1 MIDERDFGGEVG
13 IIGSG
18 RSIYVLSLFIFNIG
32 LARSLKS
39 SGYGSF
45 QQVFMF
51 SVLFMIFS
59 LGIPETLYYFLP
71 RLSKEEWPGFIGQTF
86 IVLTGAGITVA
97 SLLWFGAPLLAG
109 LQKNP
114 AIEMSIRFFG
124 VYGAFIILSSC
135 SDPIFIIFKRIKYLF
150 VLSAIHGLFFIGLTA
165 WQYVTNCSIRSLF
178 GAMAG
183 FGLVKLVLAL
193 YYVNKMGMADSPL
206 FSRTFLRV
214 SRTVFLQLSF
224 ALPIALSNTIDIV
237 SRWLD
242 KFVISFFLGT
252 EPLGIFSVGAIEI
265 PFVSVFVSS
274 VFSVASP
281 VLNSCHHRGDTEGF
295 VAMVVKAIK
304 FTSKVIWPLGLYLMI
319 FADHLI
325 PLVFTHE
332 YDHAVAP
339 FRIYLLMMPLRIFLL
354 GVILIGLGKPR
365 IVLMAAFWSLVINA
379 VLNVLFVI
387 KIGFLGPAIATV
399 VSTYIQV
406 IILVWFIL
414 VNLNI
419 GIRELIPFRTLFD
432 IVLTSS
438 LAAMIAYML
447 TRAFHS
453 DLKAVLT
460 SLAIFVGAYL
470 FMGSRVGLFRIV
482 SAGDIMKGNFLGK
495 KDKD

>member
-1 MIDERDFGGEVG
+1 
-13 IIGSG
+13 
-18 RSIYVLSLFIFNIG
+18 
-32 LARSLKS
+32 
-39 SGYGSF
+39 
-45 QQVFMF
+45 
-51 SVLFMIFS
+51 
-59 LGIPETLYYFLP
+59 
-71 RLSKEEWPGFIGQTF
+71 
-86 IVLTGAGITVA
+86 
-97 SLLWFGAPLLAG
+97 
-109 LQKNP
+109 
-114 AIEMSIRFFG
+114 
-124 VYGAFIILSSC
+124 
-135 SDPIFIIFKRIKYLF
+135 
-150 VLSAIHGLFFIGLTA
+150 
-165 WQYVTNCSIRSLF
+165 
-178 GAMAG
+178 
-183 FGLVKLVLAL
+183 
-193 YYVNKMGMADSPL
+193 
-206 FSRTFLRV
+206 
-214 SRTVFLQLSF
+214 
-224 ALPIALSNTIDIV
+224 
-237 SRWLD
+237 
-242 KFVISFFLGT
+242 
-252 EPLGIFSVGAIEI
+252 
-265 PFVSVFVSS
+265 
-274 VFSVASP
+274 
-281 VLNSCHHRGDTEGF
+281 
-295 VAMVVKAIK
+295 MVVKAIK